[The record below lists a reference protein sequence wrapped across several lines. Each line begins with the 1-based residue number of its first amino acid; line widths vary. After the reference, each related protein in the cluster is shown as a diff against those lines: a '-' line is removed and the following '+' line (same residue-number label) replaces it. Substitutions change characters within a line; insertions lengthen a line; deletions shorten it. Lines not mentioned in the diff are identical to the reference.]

1 MSTSSPSPFYPPPL
15 PSPSTKAP
23 FSAEAL
29 AEREAQ
35 ACQEQSRQ
43 RWESL
48 RLELRTKLQLL
59 HKTLEQEHQQP
70 VKTPYRKTGM
80 RIRTRT
86 RLIDSHIVF
95 IV

>member
-1 MSTSSPSPFYPPPL
+1 MGVWADYFSPFSTSLLSL
-15 PSPSTKAP
+15 PSPPSTVEP

-59 HKTLEQEHQQP
+59 HKTLEQEQQQP
-70 VKTPYRKTGM
+70 VRPPLSG
-80 RIRTRT
+80 
-86 RLIDSHIVF
+86 LGLGLGQG
-95 IV
+95 